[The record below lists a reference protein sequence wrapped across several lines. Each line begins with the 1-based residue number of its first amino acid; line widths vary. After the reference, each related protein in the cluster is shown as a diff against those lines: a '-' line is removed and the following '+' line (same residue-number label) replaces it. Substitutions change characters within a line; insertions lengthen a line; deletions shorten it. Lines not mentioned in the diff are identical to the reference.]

1 MEWYI
6 VMVNTTSKGKKYRK
20 PSDLYKLPIDD
31 ENKDVVEAEPQSL
44 KSNQETMDAWM
55 KAQENMYNYNL

>member
-1 MEWYI
+1 LEWYL

-31 ENKDVVEAEPQSL
+31 ESKDVVQAEPQSL
-44 KSNQETMDAWM
+44 KSNQDTMDAWM
-55 KAQENMYNYNL
+55 KAQENMYN

>member
-44 KSNQETMDAWM
+44 KSSQETMDAWM
-55 KAQENMYNYNL
+55 KAQENMYN

>member
-1 MEWYI
+1 MEWYL

-31 ENKDVVEAEPQSL
+31 ESKDVVQAEPQSL
-44 KSNQETMDAWM
+44 KSNQDTMDAWM
-55 KAQENMYNYNL
+55 KAQENMYN

>member
-44 KSNQETMDAWM
+44 KSNQDTMDAWM
-55 KAQENMYNYNL
+55 KAQENMYN